1 MQENDQEGMK
11 RMSDAA
17 SRKKGVIVSAAYIV
31 GQVAVNL
38 VYVPLLLTTIGQDE
52 YGLYQLVG
60 SIVSYIAALNGVL
73 SAGVGRFYSKYKAE
87 DNVDGMDA
95 TIATANAVYNIV
107 GLIAVAISFLLIP
120 MVRVAYSSS
129 LDQTQ
134 LAEMGAML
142 IILALNTVVSLKN
155 TITTAVLQANEEFLF
170 WKGSRLAFLM
180 IQPVFVLGAVAL
192 LPNALMVTIVIFVN
206 NIMCS
211 LAQRSYCVIRMGL
224 SYRRGKFERRL
235 AKSISVFSLSVLLA
249 TIADQIFW
257 NADKMLVAYFY
268 GTSVTAVYSIGA
280 QIYSSYMY
288 AGQIIPGVFFQKV
301 SELYHQ
307 KKDLEAIS
315 ALFARVGRLSS
326 MLCLAVLLGF
336 ICLGGDFIRIWAGD
350 GYEEAY
356 AVAVIVMIPF
366 TIDLV
371 QNLGITILQVM
382 DKYLFRGVMYIF
394 LSLVNIVMTL
404 YFLKKYGIAGAAA
417 ATGISMFIG
426 NGIVMN
432 VYYSKV
438 VGLNI
443 GLFWKQVAGLS
454 APLLMYGSVVLV
466 FRWAFGLSAS
476 SWLELIAY
484 GCIFLI
490 GFCIVLY
497 KYSLNSDERVL
508 LFGKVKSMM
517 R

>member
-17 SRKKGVIVSAAYIV
+17 SRKKGVIVSTAYIV

-95 TIATANAVYNIV
+95 TIATANVVYNIV

-134 LAEMGAML
+134 LAEMGVML
-142 IILALNTVVSLKN
+142 VILALNTVVSLKN

-180 IQPVFVLGAVAL
+180 IQPVFVLGAVTL

-206 NIMCS
+206 NITCS

-235 AKSISVFSLSVLLA
+235 AKSISVFFALG
-249 TIADQIFW
+249 F
-257 NADKMLVAYFY
+257 
-268 GTSVTAVYSIGA
+268 
-280 QIYSSYMY
+280 
-288 AGQIIPGVFFQKV
+288 AGDYCRSDI
-301 SELYHQ
+301 
-307 KKDLEAIS
+307 LE
-315 ALFARVGRLSS
+315 RGQDVGRL
-326 MLCLAVLLGF
+326 
-336 ICLGGDFIRIWAGD
+336 
-350 GYEEAY
+350 
-356 AVAVIVMIPF
+356 
-366 TIDLV
+366 
-371 QNLGITILQVM
+371 
-382 DKYLFRGVMYIF
+382 F
-394 LSLVNIVMTL
+394 LRN
-404 YFLKKYGIAGAAA
+404 
-417 ATGISMFIG
+417 
-426 NGIVMN
+426 
-432 VYYSKV
+432 
-438 VGLNI
+438 
-443 GLFWKQVAGLS
+443 Q
-454 APLLMYGSVVLV
+454 
-466 FRWAFGLSAS
+466 RH
-476 SWLELIAY
+476 
-484 GCIFLI
+484 GCIFNRCSNLQLI
-490 GFCIVLY
+490 YVYRPNNTRC
-497 KYSLNSDERVL
+497 L
-508 LFGKVKSMM
+508 LPESIRAVSSEKGPRGNFGLVCKGRQILFHAVFS
-517 R
+517 RASWVYLPGE

>member
-1 MQENDQEGMK
+1 
-11 RMSDAA
+11 MSNGA

-31 GQVAVNL
+31 GQIAVNL

-73 SAGVGRFYSKYKAE
+73 AAGVGRFYSKYKAE
-87 DNVDGMDA
+87 EDAGGMDA
-95 TIATANAVYNIV
+95 TIATANVVYNIV
-107 GLIAVAISFLLIP
+107 GLIAIAVSILFIP
-120 MVRVAYSSS
+120 MVRTAYSSS
-129 LDQTQ
+129 LDQAQ
-134 LAEMGAML
+134 LAEMGGML
-142 IILALNTVVSLKN
+142 VILALNTVVSLKN

-206 NIMCS
+206 NIICS
-211 LAQRSYCVIRMGL
+211 LAQRSYCMVRMGL
-224 SYRRGKFERRL
+224 SYRGGKFEKRL
-235 AKSISVFSLSVLLA
+235 AKSISMFSLSVLLV

-257 NADKMLVAYFY
+257 TADKMLVAYFY
-268 GTSVTAVYSIGA
+268 GTGVTAIYSIGA

-288 AGQIIPGVFFQKV
+288 TGQIVPGVFFQKV

-315 ALFARVGRLSS
+315 ALFARVGRLTSI
-326 MLCLAVLLGF
+326 LCLAVLLGF
-336 ICLGGDFIRIWAGD
+336 MCLGSDFIRIWAGD

-356 AVAVIVMIPF
+356 AVAIIVMVPF

-382 DKYLFRGVMYIF
+382 DKYLFRGVMYLF

-404 YFLKKYGIAGAAA
+404 VLLKEYGIAGAAT

-432 VYYSKV
+432 IYYSKV

-443 GLFWKQVAGLS
+443 RLFWKQVAGLS
-454 APLLMYGSVVLV
+454 MPLLIYGAVVIVFKRVFELSV
-466 FRWAFGLSAS
+466 S
-476 SWLELIAY
+476 SWFELIAY
-484 GCIFLI
+484 GCVFLA
-490 GFCIVLY
+490 GFCMVLY
-497 KYSLNSDERVL
+497 RYSLNSDERNL
-508 LFGKVKSMM
+508 IFGKVQNAVRWKEKD
-517 R
+517 RRN

>member
-1 MQENDQEGMK
+1 
-11 RMSDAA
+11 
-17 SRKKGVIVSAAYIV
+17 
-31 GQVAVNL
+31 
-38 VYVPLLLTTIGQDE
+38 
-52 YGLYQLVG
+52 
-60 SIVSYIAALNGVL
+60 
-73 SAGVGRFYSKYKAE
+73 
-87 DNVDGMDA
+87 
-95 TIATANAVYNIV
+95 
-107 GLIAVAISFLLIP
+107 
-120 MVRVAYSSS
+120 
-129 LDQTQ
+129 
-134 LAEMGAML
+134 
-142 IILALNTVVSLKN
+142 
-155 TITTAVLQANEEFLF
+155 
-170 WKGSRLAFLM
+170 
-180 IQPVFVLGAVAL
+180 
-192 LPNALMVTIVIFVN
+192 
-206 NIMCS
+206 
-211 LAQRSYCVIRMGL
+211 
-224 SYRRGKFERRL
+224 
-235 AKSISVFSLSVLLA
+235 
-249 TIADQIFW
+249 
-257 NADKMLVAYFY
+257 
-268 GTSVTAVYSIGA
+268 
-280 QIYSSYMY
+280 
-288 AGQIIPGVFFQKV
+288 
-301 SELYHQ
+301 
-307 KKDLEAIS
+307 
-315 ALFARVGRLSS
+315 

-336 ICLGGDFIRIWAGD
+336 ICLGSDFIRIWAGD

-356 AVAVIVMIPF
+356 AIAVIVMIPF

-432 VYYSKV
+432 MYYSKV